1 MNENLVASSLFT
13 FKRIAVDIVAPDLEI
28 PGMIAK
34 AWASPIIIASLNDT
48 RLSESLFEKNV
59 KNSSKEV
66 TISIEPT
73 SVMFPVN
80 KVSIFFSYINPII
93 PTGILETIILLAN
106 SISFF
111 FKLY

>member
-1 MNENLVASSLFT
+1 
-13 FKRIAVDIVAPDLEI
+13 
-28 PGMIAK
+28 MIN
-34 AWASPIIIASLNDT
+34 ASLNET
-48 RLSESLFEKNV
+48 LLSESFLEKNV
-59 KNSSKEV
+59 KNKSNEV

-73 SVMFPVN
+73 SVMLPVN

-111 FKLY
+111 LNFIKPDKILYISFLNT